1 MTSDHRVFVDS
12 DVVISSLL
20 SNVGAAYFLLHWAN
34 LVLFV
39 SDVSFLELKVVAKRL
54 GIENEKLTGLV
65 STRFTTV
72 KLNKSLGEIKSHYK
86 KHTHDENDA
95 HIVAGA
101 YTAKAKF
108 LITYNIRDFKVD
120 SIKQDFGIICMR
132 PAQFL
137 QYLRSLS

>member
-1 MTSDHRVFVDS
+1 MTGGHRVFVDS

-20 SNVGAAYFLLHWAN
+20 SNIGAAYFLLQRAN
-34 LVLFV
+34 LGLFI
-39 SDVSFLELKVVAKRL
+39 SNVSFAELKIVAKRL
-54 GIENEKLTGLV
+54 GIENEKLTSLV
-65 STRFTTV
+65 NARFTTV

-86 KHTHDENDA
+86 KYTHDENDA

-101 YTAKAKF
+101 ASAKAKF
-108 LITYNIRDFKVD
+108 LITYNMRDFKID
-120 SIKQDFGIICMR
+120 NIKQDFGIICLR